1 SEARPQPAAR
11 RENFRDDQA
20 ESWQMPQRKGLGASE
35 PLPKMSQ
42 SAPFISRRTSDD
54 DQAAN
59 LAGVL
64 ANAHGERHVPQFD
77 NADIARMMAEIRS
90 MRGML
95 ESQLSELTWSG
106 QQQQRDPARKEVLRL
121 LLAAGFSASLSR
133 YLVEN
138 MPARMA
144 RDKARAWIKST
155 LVRNLASLNDESAI
169 LEQ

>member
-1 SEARPQPAAR
+1 MNVKKFVAANSREAYRLVREALGADAVILSNRSVGNGVEILALANEDMSSLVEPKSEARPQPAAR

-64 ANAHGERHVPQFD
+64 ANAHGE
-77 NADIARMMAEIRS
+77 
-90 MRGML
+90 
-95 ESQLSELTWSG
+95 
-106 QQQQRDPARKEVLRL
+106 
-121 LLAAGFSASLSR
+121 
-133 YLVEN
+133 
-138 MPARMA
+138 
-144 RDKARAWIKST
+144 
-155 LVRNLASLNDESAI
+155 
-169 LEQ
+169 